1 MITVHMTTAKRF
13 QNGLL
18 PNAVESVLN
27 QTFRDFE
34 LVVCDDASSDG
45 TADYLAGV
53 ATRDSRVR
61 VLRNPRNEHSVAI
74 SLGRCLEASD
84 ATRPFISWMFDDN
97 ELAPDAF
104 ELLVEAWADE
114 PHAGVVF
121 GVTQVPLS
129 GGGEILVG
137 DQPVE
142 TIRQQIESNSC
153 LVPNAGILIHRDVFD
168 RVGWYDAS
176 ILMRRSCDWELFLR
190 IFRSDTAI
198 RTISHRIVEERGDL
212 EPDSLR
218 NSFTTSLALMQKYS
232 RLRDLTGWP
241 VDLRAALYH
250 PTDRIP
256 EGNWSDDELR
266 LCRHIFV
273 EYYRAVGRPADA
285 ANWVDSPEAIPA
297 GWS

>member
-1 MITVHMTTAKRF
+1 MTTAKRF
-13 QNGLL
+13 KNGLL
-18 PNAVESVLN
+18 PSAVESVLH

-34 LVVCDDASSDG
+34 FVICDDASSDG
-45 TADYLAGV
+45 TAEYLAEV
-53 ATRDSRVR
+53 ANRDSRVR

-84 ATRPFISWMFDDN
+84 ATRPFVSWMFDDN

-104 ELLVEAWADE
+104 ELLVEAWAEE
-114 PHAGVVF
+114 PHSGVVF
-121 GVTQVPLS
+121 GVTQVPLAS
-129 GGGEILVG
+129 GGEILVG
-137 DQPVE
+137 DQPIEV
-142 TIRQQIESNSC
+142 IRQTIAGNSC
-153 LVPNAGILIHRDVFD
+153 LVPNAGILIHRDVFE

-198 RTISHRIVEERGDL
+198 RTIAHRIVEERGDL

-218 NSFTTSLALMQKYS
+218 NSFTTSLGLMQKYS
-232 RLRDLTGWP
+232 RLRDLAGWP
-241 VDLRAALYH
+241 VDLRSALHH

-256 EGNWSDDELR
+256 EGNWTEDELQ
-266 LCRHIFV
+266 LCRRIFV
-273 EYYRAVGRPADA
+273 EYYQAVGRPADA
-285 ANWVDSPEAIPA
+285 ENWTDNPAPIPA